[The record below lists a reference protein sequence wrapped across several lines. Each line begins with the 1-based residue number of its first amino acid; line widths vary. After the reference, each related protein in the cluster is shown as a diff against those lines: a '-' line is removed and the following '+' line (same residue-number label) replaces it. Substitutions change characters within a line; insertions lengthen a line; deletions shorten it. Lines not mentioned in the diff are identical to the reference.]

1 MFIFRLRLF
10 VMNELSTSLQFRSKE
25 NNGLWPAVFY
35 VSFLFMKLQN
45 RKNKQN
51 NFDITV
57 FEKANKTG

>member
-1 MFIFRLRLF
+1 MVCDRLF
-10 VMNELSTSLQFRSKE
+10 
-25 NNGLWPAVFY
+25 FY

-51 NFDITV
+51 HFDITV